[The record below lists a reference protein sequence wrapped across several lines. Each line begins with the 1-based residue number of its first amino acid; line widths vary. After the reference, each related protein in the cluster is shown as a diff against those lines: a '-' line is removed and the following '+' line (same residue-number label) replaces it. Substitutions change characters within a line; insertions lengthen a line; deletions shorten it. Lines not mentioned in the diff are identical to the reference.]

1 MIFWNLC
8 KHCHEWF
15 FSLCILVI
23 TLLIEKIER
32 SLLHAKRSTNIIIK
46 IAKRYP
52 SHAKRSL
59 ILISI
64 LIKVKSVKKIS
75 INRSFKLHYSRNLG
89 IDGYRLYTLTLY
101 LRYPWCF
108 RMVLRAQLQKYFQ
121 RKTYLCKERQK
132 SFSIKMG
139 LKLHRSRNLETDGFW
154 LDALI
159 LYLRYPRCVRMLL
172 RANCSRLWSKYSQ
185 NEEKQI

>member
-1 MIFWNLC
+1 
-8 KHCHEWF
+8 
-15 FSLCILVI
+15 
-23 TLLIEKIER
+23 
-32 SLLHAKRSTNIIIK
+32 
-46 IAKRYP
+46 
-52 SHAKRSL
+52 
-59 ILISI
+59 
-64 LIKVKSVKKIS
+64 
-75 INRSFKLHYSRNLG
+75 
-89 IDGYRLYTLTLY
+89 
-101 LRYPWCF
+101 
-108 RMVLRAQLQKYFQ
+108 MVLRAQLQKYFQ

-185 NEEKQI
+185 NEEKQFNKIAIIRTFLLLNMDGFLFDDFALYLRHLWCARMLLRAQLQLILAWFCINKNILHKQKYFW